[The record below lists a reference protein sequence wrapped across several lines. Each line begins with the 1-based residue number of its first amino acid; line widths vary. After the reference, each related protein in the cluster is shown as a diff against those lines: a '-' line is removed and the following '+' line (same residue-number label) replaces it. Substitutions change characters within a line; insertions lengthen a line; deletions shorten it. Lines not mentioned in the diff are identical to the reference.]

1 MPLRDKHK
9 NLIYSRM
16 CDRCG
21 KTYTGHGKQF
31 CSTNCANSDYKTV
44 QERFWSKVNIKSEN
58 ECWEWI
64 KFKNKKGYGLFGLN
78 AIPEGAHRVSWR
90 FTYGDIPES
99 LCVLHKCDNPAC
111 CNPAHLFL
119 GTNQD
124 NVNDRVAKNRSSDL
138 RGSKHYR
145 AKLTEIKVLEIRSL
159 YKMGIRQSSIAKT
172 YKVNQGTISNII
184 DKKTWTHI

>member
-78 AIPEGAHRVSWR
+78 AIPEGHTEFRGGSLMEIFQKVYAFYTNV
-90 FTYGDIPES
+90 TIPHVVIP
-99 LCVLHKCDNPAC
+99 LIY
-111 CNPAHLFL
+111 F
-119 GTNQD
+119 
-124 NVNDRVAKNRSSDL
+124 
-138 RGSKHYR
+138 
-145 AKLTEIKVLEIRSL
+145 
-159 YKMGIRQSSIAKT
+159 
-172 YKVNQGTISNII
+172 
-184 DKKTWTHI
+184 